1 MSSVGLPELL
11 LLAVVALLFFG
22 PKRLPEMARGL
33 GHGLKEFKDSV
44 SGIHDDPAS
53 LMLAAPA
60 TPETPA
66 VPETPE
72 STELHVA

>member
-33 GHGLKEFKDSV
+33 GHGIKEFKDSV
-44 SGIHDDPAS
+44 GGAHDDPAS
-53 LMLAAPA
+53 MMLAAPA
-60 TPETPA
+60 SPETPA
-66 VPETPE
+66 VPETPKP
-72 STELHVA
+72 TELHAS

>member
-33 GHGLKEFKDSV
+33 GHGIKEFKDSV
-44 SGIHDDPAS
+44 GGAHDDPAS
-53 LMLAAPA
+53 MMLAAPVSPEPQA
-60 TPETPA
+60 T
-66 VPETPE
+66 PETPE
-72 STELHVA
+72 STELHAS

>member
-1 MSSVGLPELL
+1 
-11 LLAVVALLFFG
+11 
-22 PKRLPEMARGL
+22 MARGL

-53 LMLAAPA
+53 LMLAAPEA
-60 TPETPA
+60 PKVHVAPETA
-66 VPETPE
+66 ETPE